1 MISNHN
7 LKSKKG
13 SSYSRQGTLLG
24 SNIYKNTIM
33 EQSDEISGDF
43 ISMDQKSVESFSRGE
58 SMKL

>member
-43 ISMDQKSVESFSRGE
+43 ISMDQKSVDSFSHGE